1 MYMYIYVYDR
11 SILRNRF
18 AFTRDLENE
27 RGRRRN
33 AKERSRESVYRGE
46 EEGESWSRKA
56 SV

>member
-27 RGRRRN
+27 RGRRRC